1 MPPVSVVILN
11 WNGKSWLEQFL
22 PSVLASTYPNL
33 HIMVVDNGST
43 DDSIAWTAEHFPSV
57 EIVALPENYG
67 FAEGNNKAIPHIKT
81 PYFVLL
87 NSDVEVSPGWLEPLV
102 ARIEMNEKIASVQP
116 KVLAHHAKDTFEYA
130 GAAGG
135 FIDRLGIPF
144 CRGRIFDTVEKD
156 KGQYDTAMPVLW
168 ATGACC
174 LVRTS
179 VVEKIGLF
187 DGSFFAHMEEID
199 FCWRA
204 WNLGYSIWCEPAST
218 VWHVGGGSLPQG
230 NPRKTY
236 LNVRN
241 SLACMYKNLPSNQL
255 FPKIFLRLIVDGIA
269 GVKSFFQL
277 DVGTVGAI
285 LKGHFHFYGRLLSL
299 RKERRRIYAETA
311 PRLPDQGYFSG
322 SIIWQSMVKKKN
334 HWSELPYEN

>member
-22 PSVLASTYPNL
+22 PSVITSTYPNL

-43 DDSIAWTAEHFPSV
+43 DDSVAWTQEQFPSV

-67 FAEGNNKAIPHIKT
+67 FAEGNNRAIPFIKT
-81 PYFVLL
+81 PYFILL
-87 NSDVEVSPGWLEPLV
+87 NSDVEVSPAWVEPLV
-102 ARIEMNEKIASVQP
+102 QRMESDEKIASVQP
-116 KVLAHHAKDTFEYA
+116 KILAHHDKDSFEYA
-130 GAAGG
+130 GASGG
-135 FIDRLGIPF
+135 FIDKYAYPF
-144 CRGRIFDTVEKD
+144 CRGRLFDSLEKD
-156 KGQYDTAMPVLW
+156 KGQYEEAMPIFW

-174 LVRTS
+174 MIRTS
-179 VVEKIGLF
+179 VVAKIGLF

-204 WNLGYSIWCEPAST
+204 LNHGYQIWVEPASK

-241 SLACMYKNLPSNQL
+241 SLACMYKNLPSKQL
-255 FPKIFLRLIVDGIA
+255 LSKIFVRLVLDGVW
-269 GVKSFFQL
+269 GVRALTQL
-277 DVGTVGAI
+277 DFGSIGAI
-285 LKGHFHFYGRLLSL
+285 LKGHFHFYGRLGAL
-299 RKERRRIYAETA
+299 RKERRKIYTDH
-311 PRLPDQGYFSG
+311 PPTLPQSGYFPK
-322 SIIWQSMVKKKN
+322 SIVWQYFGKGKKT
-334 HWSELPYEN
+334 WSEVWE